1 MKNINKIFSKL
12 LGMLCHLTSKD
23 FLTFIFYASFIFL
36 LKRFIELQ
44 YLFLSRERDLHL
56 SIFKINIIKNT
67 CILES
72 LPSFSWRLQKTLMTD
87 VAFEVAYFKP
97 FFKLTSPATSSLIQ
111 RFKLPQP
118 RNSNCDWQAK

>member
-36 LKRFIELQ
+36 LKRFFELQ

-56 SIFKINIIKNT
+56 SFFKINIIKNHLHFRVT
-67 CILES
+67 AVL
-72 LPSFSWRLQKTLMTD
+72 LMKTTEDTD
-87 VAFEVAYFKP
+87 
-97 FFKLTSPATSSLIQ
+97 
-111 RFKLPQP
+111 
-118 RNSNCDWQAK
+118 D